1 MSFSVLQKNIQT
13 LSLQGA
19 TLVLLLMSVWGV
31 GSLIAIW
38 LEPPAKVL
46 QPSLQKVSDGSSV
59 ELMPQK
65 PSFLFGQPE
74 THESKGKAELLNQDE
89 IKQTRLNVKL
99 TGVIYTPQ
107 SSVAVIESG
116 RETFVLKEGEALR
129 QGVTV
134 EQVQP
139 DFVVLN
145 NRGGLERLML
155 EESELPGRSVE
166 SKGNASLNLAQSA
179 DLQKIRD
186 EVRKSPLA
194 LNRYVRFRMLK
205 GNGQVNAI
213 QVWPR
218 RERQLFESLGFKN
231 GDKILQVD
239 GVAVSTLAG
248 DPQQMQKLLQKS
260 RFDLQIERSGQ
271 QQSLSVVLQ

>member
-13 LSLQGA
+13 LFVQGA
-19 TLVLLLMSVWGV
+19 TLALFLLSVWGV
-31 GSLIAIW
+31 GNLVAVW
-38 LEPPAKVL
+38 LEPPVKVL
-46 QPSLQKVSDGSSV
+46 VPSLQKLSDTSSV

-74 THESKGKAELLNQDE
+74 ARDSKNKTELLNQDE

-116 RETFVLKEGEALR
+116 RETFVLKEGEVLR
-129 QGVTV
+129 QGITV
-134 EQVQP
+134 EQIQP

-155 EESELPGRSVE
+155 EESDLPGKAVAIA
-166 SKGNASLNLAQSA
+166 GGASLNQGQTA

-205 GNGQVNAI
+205 ESGQVNAI